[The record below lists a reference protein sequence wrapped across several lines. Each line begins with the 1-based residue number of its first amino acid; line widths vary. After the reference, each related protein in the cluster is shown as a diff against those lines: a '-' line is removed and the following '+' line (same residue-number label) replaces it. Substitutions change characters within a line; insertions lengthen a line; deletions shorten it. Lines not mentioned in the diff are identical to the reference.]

1 MMVLVHRAS
10 CPCYPMESF
19 LSMFLQIKHAR
30 AALGVV
36 IDNEGSQEY
45 GPIKGFDVVQILSPV
60 GLDDHL
66 C

>member
-1 MMVLVHRAS
+1 
-10 CPCYPMESF
+10 
-19 LSMFLQIKHAR
+19 MFLQIKHAR

-60 GLDDHL
+60 GPDDHL